1 MNEKRRMFYA
11 SIDAHLALPM
21 SRRDDI
27 WSFFFIML
35 ESFGQPLNW
44 SMARNSDEVL
54 QLKLIAIKDPIGLLF
69 PKLHV

>member
-1 MNEKRRMFYA
+1 
-11 SIDAHLALPM
+11 M

-35 ESFGQPLNW
+35 ESLGQPLNW

-54 QLKLIAIKDPIGLLF
+54 QLKLIAIKDPIGSLF
-69 PKLHV
+69 PKLHA